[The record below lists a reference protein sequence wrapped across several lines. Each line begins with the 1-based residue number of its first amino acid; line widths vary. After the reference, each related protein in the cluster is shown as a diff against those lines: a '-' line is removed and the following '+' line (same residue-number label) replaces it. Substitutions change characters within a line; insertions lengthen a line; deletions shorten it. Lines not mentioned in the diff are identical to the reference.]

1 MLKSCCCCCCFM
13 LHNVRPP
20 NINAL
25 CCLPSSRYE
34 GRIVQQMI
42 RSDGGKGDYTEVTP
56 PMLGIWETVLA
67 VGSCPLLICCILS
80 PVMQIINCCKLPLG
94 HANIYLLLLVLS
106 HASAQHSTTNA
117 RCVSRRTADIGHSH
131 SKSCFMPGPPES
143 ACTCLFDTLKRSP
156 LGANQTSTR
165 RLW

>member
-20 NINAL
+20 NINVL

-42 RSDGGKGDYTEVTP
+42 RNDGGKGDYTEVTP

-80 PVMQIINCCKLPLG
+80 PVMQIINRCKGCKTLLSLQTTPG
-94 HANIYLLLLVLS
+94 SCKYIPAASCSWSCKCTAKYNQCTMCVNKNCRHRKQPQQKVFHAQSARVCVYLFV
-106 HASAQHSTTNA
+106 
-117 RCVSRRTADIGHSH
+117 
-131 SKSCFMPGPPES
+131 
-143 ACTCLFDTLKRSP
+143 
-156 LGANQTSTR
+156 
-165 RLW
+165 